1 MMQEDRALI
10 KRTLDGDE
18 QAFAKLVDKYQKQ
31 IHAIAWQKIG
41 DFHIAQEIAQDV
53 FITAYNNLS
62 TLNYQNRFAGWLY
75 VIADNKCKN
84 WHRKKKASLE
94 SLENMDPVELDKVY
108 YAEYLAD
115 QREKAAKEKKRS
127 LVHKLI
133 SKLQES
139 ERTVVN
145 LYYIAEMNC
154 EDIGK
159 FIGVSPNTVRSRLY
173 RARERL
179 KKEESMLKENLSS
192 FQLPT
197 QFTEKI
203 MENIMNSKPITPS
216 VTKPLI
222 PLAISAASAILAVL
236 LIGVGAQH
244 ILSIQKPF
252 NLDALSDQSVEI
264 TEAQLIFPTD
274 TIPKLR
280 LQTGRT
286 EIPSQINGI
295 GQNSD
300 SSLSTEAV
308 SDTDEISDVEGKWIQ
323 AASLEGGPVPSLF
336 ATTRGDLFAGTIS
349 NLYRL
354 SDDGEKWQLIK
365 TRNTPP
371 LNEENSEMGW
381 GAFAEKNDTLY
392 IATDTEIISS
402 SDRGETWFTVR
413 THPGGLPT
421 GFVKT
426 KDAFY
431 IGFSD
436 RIFYSDDKGVDKTT
450 WKLWSIVEE
459 SGKKTKKTNIKIHA
473 IESVKDT
480 VFVGSDEGLYRLNDE
495 GLERLPVE
503 DGTTNDKEE
512 QVVDITV
519 SGDDLFVAIIVS
531 DSDNTSRH
539 QVSIGQGVTKSI
551 PDFGWVLY
559 HSNDKG
565 KTWKLIA
572 NKKHITEPN
581 RLYFPFQTF
590 GPRKHLFP
598 NTVMVPNFN
607 VKISAT
613 KGRIIVVD
621 TEYQSYSLNHDGN
634 WVLDDTTNMSFNID
648 KATAT
653 PVFLNPNVI
662 YKSHRFGILRS
673 LDGGKTW
680 QRFNHGIYGRT
691 IWEIF
696 IVDDYFYAYTPNAI
710 IASNDGGESWK
721 NIFFDAGDITV
732 SLKKS
737 DQRVYVRT
745 DRMLNIIAE
754 ANGINEEIDVNAIA
768 MKEQVG
774 NMNILRIHPR
784 SNGKSLTR
792 VTPTYIPRTL
802 PNFETLPGNFT
813 VTESTF
819 YAESNNNLYRW
830 KPGTLGWY
838 DTRLA
843 DEINNETPDN
853 DSGLKI
859 AALAKKLYVGMKN
872 GHLMQSL
879 DEGETWTDVT
889 SNLPFTVES
898 FKAVVFA
905 GETLYVATD
914 KGVVRSI
921 DGKDWIT
928 LSEKNGIPLVMNRLA
943 VADTTVYGESEQ
955 VIYSIN
961 IHNEK
966 WKQVTPKIAYPVA
979 CFDADGSKLYV
990 GTYGSGLLLYE
1001 LDE

>member
-1 MMQEDRALI
+1 MREDRALI
-10 KRTLDGDE
+10 QRTLDGDE
-18 QAFAKLVDKYQKQ
+18 QAFARLVDKYQKQ
-31 IHAIAWQKIG
+31 IHALVWQKIG

-53 FITAYNNLS
+53 FITAYNNLAS
-62 TLNYQNRFAGWLY
+62 LNYRNRFAGWLY

-84 WHRKKKASLE
+84 WHRKKKISLE

-108 YAEYLAD
+108 YAKYLSD

-133 SKLQES
+133 SKLEES

-222 PLAISAASAILAVL
+222 PLAISAASAIIAVL

-244 ILSIQKPF
+244 ILSFQKPF
-252 NLDALSDQSVEI
+252 NLDAVSEQSVEI
-264 TEAQLIFPTD
+264 TEAQLIFDTD

-300 SSLSTEAV
+300 SSFSTEAV
-308 SDTDEISDVEGKWIQ
+308 SDTDEISDVEGKWLQ
-323 AASLEGGPVPSLF
+323 AASMEGGPVPTLF
-336 ATTRGDLFAGTIS
+336 VTTLGDLFAGTIS

-354 SDDGEKWQLIK
+354 SDDGDKWELIRI
-365 TRNTPP
+365 RNAPP
-371 LNEENSEMGW
+371 LNEENSEIGW
-381 GAFAEKNDTLY
+381 GVMAERNDTLY

-402 SDRGETWFTVR
+402 SDRGKTWLTVG

-426 KDAFY
+426 KDAYY

-436 RIFYSDDKGVDKTT
+436 KIYYSDDKGIDNTT
-450 WKLWSIVEE
+450 LKLWSIVDT
-459 SGKKTKKTNIKIHA
+459 GKKTNIKIHA
-473 IESVKDT
+473 IESIKDT
-480 VFVGSDEGLYRLNDE
+480 VFVGTDEGLYRLVDE
-495 GLERLPVE
+495 SFVPVPVGN
-503 DGTTNDKEE
+503 GTINDKE
-512 QVVDITV
+512 QQILDIAV

-531 DSDNTSRH
+531 DTDNTTRR
-539 QVSIGQGVTKSI
+539 QVSVAQGVTKSI

-559 HSNDKG
+559 HSYDKG
-565 KTWKLIA
+565 NTWKLIA
-572 NKKHITEPN
+572 NKEHITEPN
-581 RLYFPFQTF
+581 RMYFPLQTF
-590 GPRKHLFP
+590 GPRKHQFP
-598 NTVMVPNFN
+598 NTVMLPNFN

-613 KGRIIVVD
+613 KGRIVVLD
-621 TEYQSYSLNHDGN
+621 TKYQSYALNHDGN
-634 WVLDDTTNMSFNID
+634 WVLDDTPNMLFNID
-648 KATAT
+648 KADAT

-662 YKSHRFGILRS
+662 YRSHRFGILRS
-673 LDGGKTW
+673 LDGGKNW
-680 QRFNHGIYGRT
+680 VRFNHGIYGRT

-696 IVDDYFYAYTPNAI
+696 IVDDYLYTYTPNGI
-710 IASNDGGESWK
+710 IGSNDGGESWK
-721 NIFFDAGDITV
+721 NVFLNAGDITV
-732 SLKKS
+732 SLEKS
-737 DQRVYVRT
+737 GQQVYVRT
-745 DRMLNIIAE
+745 DRMLNIIANV
-754 ANGINEEIDVNAIA
+754 NGINEEIDVNARVID
-768 MKEQVG
+768 EQVG
-774 NMNILRIHPR
+774 NMNILRIQSR
-784 SNGKSLTR
+784 NSGKSLTR
-792 VTPTYIPRTL
+792 VTPTYIPKTL

-813 VTESTF
+813 VTDSAFYVESK
-819 YAESNNNLYRW
+819 NNLYRW
-830 KPGTLGWY
+830 KYGTLDWY

-843 DEINNETPDN
+843 DEIGNETPDN
-853 DSGLKI
+853 DSELKI
-859 AALAKKLYVGMKN
+859 AALAKRVYVGMHN

-879 DEGETWTDVT
+879 NEGKTWTDVT

-898 FKAVVFA
+898 FKTVVFA
-905 GETLYVATD
+905 GESLYVATD
-914 KGVVRSI
+914 KGVIRST
-921 DGKDWIT
+921 DGKAWET
-928 LSEKNGIPLVMNRLA
+928 LTDENGIPLVMNRLA
-943 VADTTVYGESEQ
+943 IADTTVYGESDQ
-955 VIYSIN
+955 IIYSIN
-961 IHNEK
+961 RDNEK
-966 WKQVTPKIAYPVA
+966 WMPVTPKIAYPVA

>member
-1 MMQEDRALI
+1 MREDRALI
-10 KRTLDGDE
+10 QRTLDGDE
-18 QAFAKLVDKYQKQ
+18 QAFARLVDKYQKQ
-31 IHAIAWQKIG
+31 IHALVWQKIG

-53 FITAYNNLS
+53 FITAYNNLAS
-62 TLNYQNRFAGWLY
+62 LNYRNRFAGWLY

-84 WHRKKKASLE
+84 WHRKKKVSLE

-108 YAEYLAD
+108 YAKYLSD

-133 SKLQES
+133 SKLEES

-179 KKEESMLKENLSS
+179 KKEEAMLKENLSS

-222 PLAISAASAILAVL
+222 PLAISAATAIIAVL

-244 ILSIQKPF
+244 ILSFQKPF
-252 NLDALSDQSVEI
+252 NLDALSDQTVEI
-264 TEAQLIFPTD
+264 TEAQLIFHTD

-308 SDTDEISDVEGKWIQ
+308 SDTDEISDVEGKWLQ
-323 AASLEGGPVPSLF
+323 TASMEGGPVPTLF

-354 SDDGEKWQLIK
+354 SDDGDKWQLIRI
-365 TRNTPP
+365 RNAPL
-371 LNEENSEMGW
+371 LNEENSEIGW
-381 GAFAEKNDTLY
+381 GVMAERNDTLY

-402 SDRGETWFTVR
+402 SDRGKTWLTVG

-421 GFVKT
+421 GLVKT
-426 KDAFY
+426 KDGFY
-431 IGFSD
+431 IGFND
-436 RIFYSDDKGVDKTT
+436 RIFYTDDKSVDKTT
-450 WKLWSIVEE
+450 LKLWSIEDT
-459 SGKKTKKTNIKIHA
+459 GKKTNIKIHA
-473 IESVKDT
+473 IESIKDT
-480 VFVGSDEGLYRLNDE
+480 VFVGTDEGLYRLVDE
-495 GLERLPVE
+495 NFVRMPVG
-503 DGTTNDKEE
+503 DGIINDKEQ
-512 QVVDITV
+512 QVLDIAV

-531 DSDNTSRH
+531 DTDNTTRR
-539 QVSIGQGVTKSI
+539 QVSVAQGVTKSI

-559 HSNDKG
+559 HSYDKG
-565 KTWKLIA
+565 NTWKLIA
-572 NKKHITEPN
+572 NKEHITEPN
-581 RLYFPFQTF
+581 RMYFSLQTF
-590 GPRKHLFP
+590 GPRKHQFP
-598 NTVMVPNFN
+598 NTVMLPNFN

-613 KGRIIVVD
+613 KGRIVVLD
-621 TEYQSYSLNHDGN
+621 TKYQSYSLNHDGN
-634 WVLDDTTNMSFNID
+634 WVLDDTPNMLFNID
-648 KATAT
+648 KADAT

-662 YKSHRFGILRS
+662 YRSHRFGILRS
-673 LDGGKTW
+673 MDGGKNW
-680 QRFNHGIYGRT
+680 VRFNPGIYGRT

-696 IVDDYFYAYTPNAI
+696 IVDDYLYAYTPSGI
-710 IASNDGGESWK
+710 IGSTDGGNSWK
-721 NIFFDAGDITV
+721 NVFFDAGDVTF

-737 DQRVYVRT
+737 GQHVYART
-745 DRMLNIIAE
+745 DRMLNIIAD
-754 ANGINEEIDVNAIA
+754 ANEIDEEIELNAMVIDE
-768 MKEQVG
+768 KVG
-774 NMNILRIHPR
+774 NMNILRIQPR
-784 SNGKSLTR
+784 NSAKSLTR
-792 VTPTYIPRTL
+792 VTPTYIPKTL

-813 VTESTF
+813 VTDSTF
-819 YAESNNNLYRW
+819 YAESNNNLYKW
-830 KPGTLGWY
+830 KSGTLGWH

-843 DEINNETPDN
+843 EEINNETQNN

-859 AALAKKLYVGMKN
+859 AALAKKLYVGKKN

-889 SNLPFTVES
+889 SNLPFAVES
-898 FKAVVFA
+898 FKTVVFA
-905 GETLYVATD
+905 GESIYVATD
-914 KGVVRSI
+914 KGVVRST
-921 DGKDWIT
+921 DGKNWVT
-928 LSEKNGIPLVMNRLA
+928 LSDENGIPLVMNRLV
-943 VADTTVYGESEQ
+943 VADTTVYGESDQ
-955 VIYSIN
+955 IIYSIN
-961 IHNEK
+961 RNNEK
-966 WKQVTPKIAYPVA
+966 WMPVTPKIAYPVA
-979 CFDADGSKLYV
+979 CFDTDGIKLYV
-990 GTYGSGLLLYE
+990 GTYGSGLLLYK

>member
-1 MMQEDRALI
+1 MREDRALI
-10 KRTLDGDE
+10 QRTLDGDE
-18 QAFAKLVDKYQKQ
+18 QAFARLVDKYQKQ
-31 IHAIAWQKIG
+31 IHALVWQKIG

-53 FITAYNNLS
+53 FITAYNNLAS
-62 TLNYQNRFAGWLY
+62 LNYRNRFAGWLY

-84 WHRKKKASLE
+84 WHRKKKISLE

-108 YAEYLAD
+108 YAKYLSD

-133 SKLQES
+133 SKLEES

-192 FQLPT
+192 FQLPS

-222 PLAISAASAILAVL
+222 PLAISAATALIAVL

-244 ILSIQKPF
+244 ILSFQKPF
-252 NLDALSDQSVEI
+252 NLDAVSEQSVEI
-264 TEAQLIFPTD
+264 TEAQLIFDTD

-280 LQTGRT
+280 LQSGRT
-286 EIPSQINGI
+286 AIPSQINGV

-308 SDTDEISDVEGKWIQ
+308 SDTDEISDVAGKWLQ
-323 AASLEGGPVPSLF
+323 AASMEGGPVPTLF
-336 ATTRGDLFAGTIS
+336 VTTRGDLFAGTIS

-354 SDDGEKWQLIK
+354 SDDGDKWELIRI
-365 TRNTPP
+365 RNAPP

-381 GAFAEKNDTLY
+381 GALAERNDTLY

-402 SDRGETWFTVR
+402 SDRGKTWLTVG
-413 THPGGLPT
+413 THTGGLPT

-426 KDAFY
+426 KDAYY

-450 WKLWSIVEE
+450 WKLWSIEDT
-459 SGKKTKKTNIKIHA
+459 GKKTNIKIHA
-473 IESVKDT
+473 IESIKDT
-480 VFVGSDEGLYRLNDE
+480 VFVGTDEGLYHLVDE
-495 GLERLPVE
+495 SFVPLPVGN
-503 DGTTNDKEE
+503 GTINDKE
-512 QVVDITV
+512 QQILDIAV

-531 DSDNTSRH
+531 DTDSTTRR
-539 QVSIGQGVTKSI
+539 QVSIAQGVTKSI

-565 KTWKLIA
+565 NTWKLIA
-572 NKKHITEPN
+572 NKEHITEPN
-581 RLYFPFQTF
+581 RMYFPLQTF
-590 GPRKHLFP
+590 GPRKHQFP
-598 NTVMVPNFN
+598 NTVMLPNFN

-613 KGRIIVVD
+613 KGRIVVLD
-621 TEYQSYSLNHDGN
+621 TKYQSYALNHDGN
-634 WVLDDTTNMSFNID
+634 WVLDDTPNMLFNID
-648 KATAT
+648 KADAT

-662 YKSHRFGILRS
+662 YRSHRFGILRS
-673 LDGGKTW
+673 MDGGKNW
-680 QRFNHGIYGRT
+680 VRFNHGIYGRT
-691 IWEIF
+691 IWEIY
-696 IVDDYFYAYTPNAI
+696 IVDDYLYAYTPSGI
-710 IASNDGGESWK
+710 IGSNDGGNSWK
-721 NIFFDAGDITV
+721 NVFFDAGDMSV

-737 DQRVYVRT
+737 GQHVYVRT
-745 DRMLNIIAE
+745 DRMQNLIAGPAKLIE
-754 ANGINEEIDVNAIA
+754 DNRFNEGEVIE
-768 MKEQVG
+768 KVG
-774 NMNILRIHPR
+774 NMNILRIQPQN
-784 SNGKSLTR
+784 SGKSLAR
-792 VTPTYIPRTL
+792 ITPTYIPKTL

-813 VTESTF
+813 VTNSTF
-819 YAESNNNLYRW
+819 YVESNNNLYRW

-843 DEINNETPDN
+843 DELNDETPNN
-853 DSGLKI
+853 DSELKI
-859 AALAKKLYVGMKN
+859 AALAKKLYVGMPN

-879 DEGETWTDVT
+879 DEGESWSDVT

-898 FKAVVFA
+898 FKTVVFA
-905 GETLYVATD
+905 GGSLYVATD
-914 KGVVRSI
+914 KGVVRST
-921 DGKDWIT
+921 DGKDWKT
-928 LSEKNGIPLVMNRLA
+928 LSDENGVPLVMNRLV
-943 VADTTVYGESEQ
+943 VADTTVYGESDKI
-955 VIYSIN
+955 IYSIN
-961 IHNEK
+961 RDNEK
-966 WKQVTPKIAYPVA
+966 WMPVTPKIAYPVA

-1001 LDE
+1001 LDD